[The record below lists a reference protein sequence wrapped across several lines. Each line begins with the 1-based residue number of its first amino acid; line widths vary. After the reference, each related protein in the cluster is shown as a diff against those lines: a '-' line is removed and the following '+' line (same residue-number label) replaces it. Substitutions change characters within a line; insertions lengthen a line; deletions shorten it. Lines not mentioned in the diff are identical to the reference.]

1 MTGREMP
8 GHMAKLLTCAAVL
21 SMLIAAGETA
31 LAQSSAIERNLPE
44 APVARPGEIRV
55 DDTFS
60 GSTDETPLGV
70 TVSGITLIGH
80 ASEVPAHPRPGV
92 GTDGIG
98 GNYADGVAAAMQPF
112 IGQPLSPAL
121 IARTQAAVAGVWR
134 KAGYPFMS
142 VTVPPQ
148 EVTSGVLTLR
158 VVEFTAGTI
167 GPDKQAGVVNAGLAG
182 QIRQKTGERIS
193 APQLSEDLSW
203 LNRNPFREVGA
214 VFAPGD
220 QRGASDI
227 TLQVT
232 QQRPVS
238 VYAGWDNSGS
248 SLSTGRDRWFAGG
261 GAWIEPLNDMTL
273 AWRFTR
279 SGDIWHG
286 GHVFD
291 LEADRAGYLSLAGR
305 IDLPTW
311 PRQALSIAPNFV
323 TTNEFIAGTP
333 FSFENTTFELP
344 ILYRTAISNLLPD
357 RYWGDVYFGAEPKW
371 LSRRTRF
378 AGFDLGKT
386 DVGLVNLV
394 AGWSHQLTDSYGRT
408 SFDLHLKANPGGIID
423 TNTATGW
430 NAFTGGRV
438 TDHTYV
444 YAGFDITRQ
453 TTLPQEFSWISTL
466 TGQIAGQA
474 LPDTERL
481 SLGGHYAV
489 RGYEGNDVS
498 ADTGFI
504 WRNELRLPTLAPLAN
519 AGVRDT
525 LSPFAFV
532 DLGRGRDIAA
542 RIDTT
547 LASTGLGFD
556 YAIGPGFNAGVT
568 AAVALSDAGSTRS
581 GDWSA
586 AANIRFTY

>member
-1 MTGREMP
+1 MMGNAR
-8 GHMAKLLTCAAVL
+8 LLVCAASL
-21 SMLIAAGETA
+21 CALLASGMPA
-31 LAQSSAIERNLPE
+31 LAQSAALERNLPE
-44 APVARPGEIRV
+44 APVTAPGAIRV
-55 DDTFS
+55 DDTVA
-60 GSTDETPLGV
+60 GSSDETPLGV
-70 TVSGITLIGH
+70 DVRGITLIGR
-80 ASEVPAHPRPGV
+80 AAEVGAHPRSGIALE
-92 GTDGIG
+92 GIG
-98 GNYADGVAAAMQPF
+98 GAYADDVTAALRPF

-121 IARTQAAVAGVWR
+121 ITRAQAAVAGVWR
-134 KAGYPFMS
+134 EAGYPFVS

-148 EVTSGVLTLR
+148 EVTSGILTLR

-167 GPDKQAGVVNAGLAG
+167 GANQPADAGLAG
-182 QIRQKTGERIS
+182 RIRQKTGEPIS
-193 APQLSEDLSW
+193 APKLSEDLAW

-227 TLQVT
+227 TLEVSR
-232 QQRPVS
+232 QRPVS
-238 VYAGWDNSGS
+238 VYAGWDNNGS
-248 SLSTGRDRWFAGG
+248 SLSTGRNRWFAGG
-261 GAWIEPLNDMTL
+261 GAWLEPLNDMTL

-279 SGDIWHG
+279 SDDIWHG
-286 GHVFD
+286 GDIFR
-291 LEADRAGYLSLAGR
+291 LEAGRAGYLSLAGR

-344 ILYRTAISNLLPD
+344 ILYRTAVSNLLPGH
-357 RYWGDVYFGAEPKW
+357 YWGDVYFGVEPKW

-378 AGFDLGKT
+378 AGFDLGKA

-394 AGWSHQLTDSYGRT
+394 AGWSHQLIDPYGRT
-408 SFDLHLKANPGGIID
+408 SIDLSLKGNPGGIID
-423 TNTATGW
+423 TNTAAGW

-438 TDHTYV
+438 SDHTYV
-444 YAGFDITRQ
+444 YAGFDITRL
-453 TTLPQEFSWISTL
+453 TTLPRDFGWISTL

-498 ADTGFI
+498 ADAGAI
-504 WRNELRLPTLAPLAN
+504 WRNELRLPTLAPLASV
-519 AGVRDT
+519 AAIADS
-525 LSPFAFV
+525 LSPFAFL
-532 DLGRGRDIAA
+532 DLGWGRDIAA
-542 RIDTT
+542 RVDTT
-547 LASTGLGFD
+547 LAGTGLGLD
-556 YAIGPGFNAGVT
+556 YAIAPGFNAGVT
-568 AAVALSDAGSTRS
+568 AAVALSDAGSTKA
-581 GDWSA
+581 GDWTV